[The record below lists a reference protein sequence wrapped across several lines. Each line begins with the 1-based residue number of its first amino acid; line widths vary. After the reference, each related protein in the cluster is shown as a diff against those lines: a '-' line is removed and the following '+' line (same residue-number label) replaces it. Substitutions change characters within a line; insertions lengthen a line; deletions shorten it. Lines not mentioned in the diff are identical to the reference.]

1 MSRIGNKP
9 IPLPQGVKIALKG
22 REVEV
27 QGPKGK
33 LNVGVPHGI
42 TFEQK
47 DGVLFAKRATED
59 HRALHWLAR
68 ALVAN
73 AVHGVTQGFKKDL
86 DIVGVAY
93 PAELKAKTVA
103 FPPANTPPIPFN

>member
-42 TFEQK
+42 TVDAKGAVWIGETVGFSLTRLDPDSGK
-47 DGVLFAKRATED
+47 FAVMSEGLRFIGRE
-59 HRALHWLAR
+59 
-68 ALVAN
+68 N
-73 AVHGVTQGFKKDL
+73 QQL
-86 DIVGVAY
+86 DYWEG
-93 PAELKAKTVA
+93 E
-103 FPPANTPPIPFN
+103 